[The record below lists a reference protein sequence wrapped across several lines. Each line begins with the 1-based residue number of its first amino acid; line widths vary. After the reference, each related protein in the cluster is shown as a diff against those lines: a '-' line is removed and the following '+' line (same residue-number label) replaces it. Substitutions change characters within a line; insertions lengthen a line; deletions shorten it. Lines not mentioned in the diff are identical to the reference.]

1 MKKASQGIVTIA
13 MIAGALVCV
22 GCSSAPKNEV
32 VLDNGQGKVAIGEQ
46 SLPADFPVSKY
57 ENGKVEVYTKSDAG
71 GQKTESAT
79 ITTKDSAST
88 VGAFYKN
95 WFTSNGWHVSNETNM
110 GAQGTIMT
118 AEKGTQAVQLVI
130 GTDTSSGS
138 TSVTIVIS
146 QKSS

>member
-1 MKKASQGIVTIA
+1 MKKASRGLVTMA

-22 GCSSAPKNEV
+22 GCSAGPKSEV
-32 VLDNGQGKVAIGEQ
+32 VLDNGQGKVTIGEQ

-95 WFTSNGWHVSNETNM
+95 WLTSNGWHVSNETNM
-110 GAQGTIMT
+110 GAQGTFMN
-118 AEKGTQAVQLVI
+118 ADKGTQAVQLVI
-130 GTDTSSGS
+130 VTDTSNGS
-138 TSVTIVIS
+138 TTVQIVIS
-146 QKSS
+146 EKGS